1 MLMALVGRPL
11 TKALFIF
18 FFFFFLQPLTATY
31 NPAQHQILFEN
42 GLSVSEVHEPST
54 SSESGPRERD
64 QF

>member
-1 MLMALVGRPL
+1 MY
-11 TKALFIF
+11 IF
-18 FFFFFLQPLTATY
+18 QVLPLTATY